1 MKKLKNIVNENLKKE
16 ALDTIKGGVYALSEV
31 TRADYGCDS
40 NICSSALNPKYCN
53 YKDSEICKSCV
64 CTSGVGPSV

>member
-1 MKKLKNIVNENLKKE
+1 MKKLENIVNEAMKKE
-16 ALDTIKGGVYALSEV
+16 ALDTIKGGYSLPRMATQL
-31 TRADYGCDS
+31 DYGCDS
-40 NICSSALNPKYCN
+40 NICASALNEKYCN